1 MQNGKLGFVTS
12 SRRHKHDIEP
22 MGDASEALYA
32 LKPVTFR
39 YNGDIDPAHVK
50 MFGLIAEDVA
60 QVYPDLAV
68 RNAEGEIIAIR
79 SDSINAMLLNEFL
92 KEHRKVEELQATVAQ
107 QQKGME
113 VLTAQLKEQA
123 AQIQKVSAQLEASK
137 PATESGCEHAVKAK
151 EQRFAETP
159 CDSRKAVTFS
169 ARGGF
174 LLCSSSR
181 AEATKLLRG
190 GSPKAFGA
198 GAKTKLSIEPDSFSI
213 FFLTDYWHFWQ
224 NAV

>member
-1 MQNGKLGFVTS
+1 
-12 SRRHKHDIEP
+12 
-22 MGDASEALYA
+22 
-32 LKPVTFR
+32 
-39 YNGDIDPAHVK
+39 

-68 RNAEGEIIAIR
+68 RNDKGEVIAIR

-92 KEHRKVEELQATVAQ
+92 KEHKKVEDLQATVAQ
-107 QQKGME
+107 QAKGME

-137 PATESGCEHAVKAK
+137 PAHESGCEHAVKEK
-151 EQRFAETP
+151 NSVSQKTP
-159 CDSRKAVTFS
+159 YKSRKAVTLP

-174 LLCSSSR
+174 LLYSFSC

-190 GSPKAFGA
+190 GAPKVFVA
-198 GAKTKLSIEPDSFSI
+198 GAKIKLSIEPHSFSI

-224 NAV
+224 NGV